1 MSKYQRDKGANF
13 ERLLANMFKEQGIK
27 ARRGMRQAQD
37 RHGEPDVVVEDLP
50 GLWIEAKKGKKTYP
64 IAALAQANEACIANG
79 GGIPIAICRDDF
91 GKTTV
96 TMTFDFFVAL
106 IKEYASL
113 PEVDLSNEI
122 KEDQLNLI

>member
-13 ERLLANMFKEQGIK
+13 ERLLANLFKEQGIR

-37 RHGEPDVVVEDLP
+37 KHGEPDVVLEDLP
-50 GLWIEAKKGKKTYP
+50 GMWIEAKKGKKTYP
-64 IAALAQANEACIANG
+64 IAALAQAKEACIANG
-79 GGIPIAICRDDF
+79 AGIPVAICRDDF

-96 TMTFDFFVAL
+96 TLEFDFFVAL

-122 KEDQLNLI
+122 KEEQLTLV